1 VPYSTRKQGEKTVV
15 FSSSSRCELQRIF
28 WKFVGDYQK
37 EVRSLRRAETEKVL
51 WDGHK
56 GKTVLEKRV
65 ILMMEKGGEHGQ
77 VVGYRFGMG
86 TL

>member
-1 VPYSTRKQGEKTVV
+1 M
-15 FSSSSRCELQRIF
+15 
-28 WKFVGDYQK
+28 GDYQK